1 MKWHKLTRSAGRS
14 ILKNRMRSLLTMLGI
29 IIGVGSV
36 IVMVAVGEGAQKK
49 VEDQIARLG
58 TNLII
63 VHPGV
68 SQAGG
73 VSRGVGSL
81 STLTLDDVER
91 LSTESTLLSHVSPE
105 VEASAQIVGGDANW
119 STRARGVYPCYL
131 EIKDWDLVYGSM
143 FTDRDVTV
151 RSKVAVLGKDV
162 ADALFPGRDP
172 TGERIRV
179 RNVPFTVIG
188 VLAEKG
194 SSMRGSE
201 DDVILAPATT
211 VLYRLSGGDNIGQIG
226 ASAVSQEQ
234 MDEAVAELSAI
245 LRASHRLQ
253 PAEDDDFQVRTQT
266 EIVERA
272 TEVTETLTLLL
283 AAVAGV
289 SLIVGGIGIM
299 NIMLVSVT
307 ERTREIG
314 LRLSLGARGSD
325 ILSQFIVEAVCL
337 SLVGGALG
345 VGAGLAIS
353 TGLELGAGLT
363 IALNPAVAGL
373 AFAFSGAV
381 GVFFGYYPARKAAA
395 LDPIEALRYE

>member
-1 MKWHKLTRSAGRS
+1 MKWQKLTVAAARS

-36 IVMVAVGEGAQKK
+36 IVMVAVGEGAQAR
-49 VEDQIARLG
+49 VLSQIASLG

-73 VSRGVGSL
+73 VSRGMGSL
-81 STLTLDDVER
+81 STLTLDDAEALKER
-91 LSTESTLLSHVSPE
+91 TALLSHVSPV
-105 VEASAQIVGGDANW
+105 VEAGAQIVGGDANW
-119 STRARGVYPCYL
+119 STRVQGVDANYL
-131 EIKDWDLVYGSM
+131 DIKNWDLAYGTF
-143 FTDRDVTV
+143 FTDREVTA
-151 RSKVAVLGKDV
+151 RTKVAVLGKDV

-172 TGERIRV
+172 TGKKIRV

-201 DDVILAPATT
+201 DDVVLAPATT
-211 VLYRLSGGDNIGQIG
+211 ILYRLKGGDNIGLIM
-226 ASAVSQEQ
+226 ASAASQEQ
-234 MDEAVAELSAI
+234 MDEAVAELTSV
-245 LRASHRLQ
+245 LRAAHRLQ
-253 PAEDDDFQVRTQT
+253 PGEDDDFVVRTQT

-289 SLIVGGIGIM
+289 SLVVGGIGIM

-314 LRLSLGARGSD
+314 LRLSLGARGRD
-325 ILSQFIVEAVCL
+325 ILTQFIVEAVCL
-337 SLVGGALG
+337 SLVGGAIGVAVGLG
-345 VGAGLAIS
+345 LAAGL
-353 TGLELGAGLT
+353 EQFAGLT
-363 IALNPAVAGL
+363 IAFNPAVTGL

-381 GVFFGYYPARKAAA
+381 GVFFGFYPARKAAA
-395 LDPIEALRYE
+395 LNPIDALRYE

>member
-1 MKWHKLTRSAGRS
+1 MKWQKLAAVAAHS

-36 IVMVAVGEGAQKK
+36 IVMVAVGEGAQEK
-49 VEDQIARLG
+49 VQNEIASLG

-81 STLTLDDVER
+81 STLTPDDVER
-91 LSTESTLLSHVSPE
+91 LQEAAQLLVHVSPV
-105 VEASAQIVGGDANW
+105 VEAGAQIIGGGANW
-119 STRARGVYPCYL
+119 NTRVQGVDPSYL
-131 EIKDWDLVYGSM
+131 EIKDWDLTYGSF
-143 FTDRDVTV
+143 FTEREVTV

-162 ADALFPGRDP
+162 ADALFPDRDP
-172 TGERIRV
+172 TGEKIRV
-179 RNVPFTVIG
+179 RNVPFTVVG

-201 DDVILAPATT
+201 DDVVLAPSTT
-211 VLYRLSGGDNIGQIG
+211 VLYRLSGGDRLGQIV
-226 ASAVSQEQ
+226 ASAVSQER
-234 MDEAVAELSAI
+234 MDEAVTELTSV

-253 PAEDDDFQVRTQT
+253 PDEDDDFEVRTQT

-272 TEVTETLTLLL
+272 TEVSQTLTLLL
-283 AAVAGV
+283 GAVAGV

-314 LRLSLGARGSD
+314 LRLSLGARGRD
-325 ILSQFIVEAVCL
+325 ILTQFIVEAVCL
-337 SLVGGALG
+337 SLAGGAIG
-345 VGAGLAIS
+345 VAAGLGIS
-353 TGLELGAGLT
+353 AGLEQFASLS
-363 IALNPAVAGL
+363 IAINPGIVGM

-381 GVFFGYYPARKAAA
+381 GVFSGLYPARKAAA
-395 LDPIEALRYE
+395 LNPIDALRYE

>member
-1 MKWHKLTRSAGRS
+1 MKWHKLTRAAARS

-36 IVMVAVGEGAQKK
+36 IVMVAVGEGAQAK
-49 VEDQIARLG
+49 VESQISSLG
-58 TNLII
+58 TNLVI
-63 VHPGV
+63 VRPGT

-73 VSRGVGSL
+73 VSRGAGSL
-81 STLTLDDVER
+81 STLTLDDVDYLR
-91 LSTESTLLSHVSPE
+91 QGAGLLTDVSGI
-105 VEASAQIVGGDANW
+105 VNANAQVVGGDANW
-119 STRARGVYPCYL
+119 STSIYGVDPSYL
-131 EIKDWDLVYGSM
+131 DIKDWDLTYGSF
-143 FTDRDVTV
+143 FTERDVTTS
-151 RSKVAVLGKDV
+151 SKVAVLGKDV

-201 DDVILAPATT
+201 DDVILAPSTT
-211 VLYRLSGGDNIGQIG
+211 VLYRLSGGDRLWQIV

-234 MDEAVAELSAI
+234 MDEAVAELTDL
-245 LRASHRLQ
+245 LRVSHRLQ
-253 PAEDDDFQVRTQT
+253 ASEEDDFDVNTQT

-283 AAVAGV
+283 GAVAGV

-314 LRLSLGARGSD
+314 LRLSLGARGHD

-345 VGAGLAIS
+345 VGVGLGIAAGLER
-353 TGLELGAGLT
+353 LAGLS
-363 IALNPAVAGL
+363 IALNPLVMGL
-373 AFAFSGAV
+373 AFGFSGAV
-381 GVFFGYYPARKAAA
+381 GVFFGYYPARKAAG

>member
-1 MKWHKLTRSAGRS
+1 MKWHKLTRAAARS

-36 IVMVAVGEGAQKK
+36 IVMVAVGEGAQAK
-49 VEDQIARLG
+49 VESQISSLG
-58 TNLII
+58 TNLVI
-63 VHPGV
+63 VRPGT

-73 VSRGVGSL
+73 VSRGAGSL
-81 STLTLDDVER
+81 STLTLDDVDYLR
-91 LSTESTLLSHVSPE
+91 QGAGLLTDVSGI
-105 VEASAQIVGGDANW
+105 VNANAQVVGGDANW
-119 STRARGVYPCYL
+119 STSIYGVDPSYL
-131 EIKDWDLVYGSM
+131 DIKDWGLVYGSF
-143 FTDRDVTV
+143 FTERDVTTS
-151 RSKVAVLGKDV
+151 SKVAVLGKDV

-201 DDVILAPATT
+201 DDVILAPSTT
-211 VLYRLSGGDNIGQIG
+211 VLYRLSGGDRLWQIV

-234 MDEAVAELSAI
+234 MDEAVAELTDL
-245 LRASHRLQ
+245 LRVSHRLQ
-253 PAEDDDFQVRTQT
+253 ASEEDDFDVNTQT

-283 AAVAGV
+283 GAVAGV

-314 LRLSLGARGSD
+314 LRLSLGARGHD

-345 VGAGLAIS
+345 VGVGLGIAAGLER
-353 TGLELGAGLT
+353 LAGLS
-363 IALNPAVAGL
+363 IALNPLVMGL
-373 AFAFSGAV
+373 AFGFSGAV
-381 GVFFGYYPARKAAA
+381 GVFFGYYPARKAAG